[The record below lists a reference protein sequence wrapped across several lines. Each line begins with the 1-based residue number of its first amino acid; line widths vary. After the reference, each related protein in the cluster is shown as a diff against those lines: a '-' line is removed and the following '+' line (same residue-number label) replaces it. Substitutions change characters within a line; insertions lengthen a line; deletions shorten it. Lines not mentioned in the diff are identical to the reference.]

1 MSDITYS
8 MSLKV
13 DKGNLVNQI
22 QVSQVTA
29 SMAKAGYSSLVY
41 DLTTNA
47 TAISTANLTTVGLAF
62 LRNLSTASASTAQV
76 GIEAGGSFVGF
87 TTLRGSEPA
96 IVRLSAGTE
105 YQAIGV
111 AGTRLR
117 VDIAEG

>member
-1 MSDITYS
+1 

-29 SMAKAGYSSLVY
+29 SMANAGYSSLVY

-47 TAISTANLTTVGLAF
+47 TSISTANLTTVGLAF
-62 LRNLSTASASTAQV
+62 LRNLSTSSASTAQV

-96 IVRLSAGTE
+96 IVRLSAGTQ

>member
-13 DKGNLVNQI
+13 DKNNLVNQI

-62 LRNLSTASASTAQV
+62 LRNLSTAAASTAQI
-76 GIEAGGSFVGF
+76 GIEAGGSFVGL

-96 IVRLSAGTE
+96 IFRLSAGTD
-105 YQAIGV
+105 YRAIGV

-117 VDIAEG
+117 VDISEG

>member
-1 MSDITYS
+1 MPDITYS
-8 MSLKV
+8 MSLRV
-13 DKGNLVNQI
+13 DKDNFVNQV

-29 SMAKAGYSSLVY
+29 AQSKAGYSSLVY

-47 TAISTANLTTVGLAF
+47 TALSTANLSSVGVAF
-62 LRNLSTASASTAQV
+62 LRNLSTASAATVQI

-105 YQAIGV
+105 YQARGV
-111 AGTRLR
+111 SGTRLR
-117 VDIAEG
+117 VDICEG

>member
-1 MSDITYS
+1 MPDITYS
-8 MSLKV
+8 MSLRV
-13 DKGNLVNQI
+13 DKDNFVNQV

-29 SMAKAGYSSLVY
+29 TQSKAGYSSLVY

-47 TAISTANLTTVGLAF
+47 TALSTANLSSVGVAF
-62 LRNLSTASASTAQV
+62 LRNLSTASAATVQI

-105 YQAIGV
+105 YQAKGV
-111 AGTRLR
+111 SGTRLR
-117 VDIAEG
+117 VDICEG